1 MEAPLLAMEHDQELL
16 KIILKNMSYAEILDF
31 CNTNQRFR
39 GLCSDPSSIVGQHLR
54 QKRRKE
60 VIAVFDTYHD
70 VANQGF
76 NISNLTLLSDRG
88 RTRIQLP
95 TTSPEL
101 ISSIIQSIN
110 RKEAVAYALNDDQ
123 NVIIKTD
130 MAVFEDPRKYAS
142 IVYAFDAL
150 LDIETFIDPDLLK
163 VILVTALMGYD
174 RNIEDNHY
182 EILADYT
189 ARSPSIF

>member
-1 MEAPLLAMEHDQELL
+1 MTTLTEMDAELL
-16 KIILKNMSYAEILDF
+16 VTMIENMSYAEILDW
-31 CNTNQRFR
+31 CNTNRRFR
-39 GLCSDPSSIVGQHLR
+39 GLCGDPRSIVGQHLR
-54 QKRRKE
+54 RKRREE

-70 VANQGF
+70 VAHQGF
-76 NISNLTLLSDRG
+76 NISNLALLYDRG

-110 RKEAVAYALNDDQ
+110 RKEAKAYALNDDQ
-123 NVIIKTD
+123 SVIIKTD
-130 MAVFEDPRKYAS
+130 TAVFEDPRKYAS
-142 IVYAFDAL
+142 IVYAIDIL
-150 LDIETFIDPDLLK
+150 LDTENYIDPDLLK
-163 VILVTALMGYD
+163 AILVTALMGYD